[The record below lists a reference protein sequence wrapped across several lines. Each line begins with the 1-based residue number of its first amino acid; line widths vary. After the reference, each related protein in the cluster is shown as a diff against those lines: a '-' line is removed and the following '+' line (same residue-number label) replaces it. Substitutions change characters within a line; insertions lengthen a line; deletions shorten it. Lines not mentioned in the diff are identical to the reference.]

1 MTLDCSPNDPFG
13 SRGRGLRASSAHCSS
28 PACKCSPRR
37 YFPHAGAQAACEL
50 FALLEPSAAPPKG
63 FVNAL
68 VAAARGTREDED
80 EVHASA
86 HHGAIHSPQVR
97 ERTRT
102 RCMQVL
108 ITAPST
114 PHRYTR
120 GRGRGACKCSPRRPP
135 LPTGTREDEDEGGQ
149 GGGKSGKSGQGGQGA
164 KGGATDGGHASRDAH
179 VAPPCM
185 QVLTTA
191 PFPHRCVVCRASE
204 PMLSSS
210 PYRIGRRHVAGSS
223 GLRGIREHR
232 SSQERHVFTA
242 GVAPELAGGG
252 GLPRS
257 APTDTSDRAGRQ
269 PV

>member
-1 MTLDCSPNDPFG
+1 MTLDCSPDDPFG
-13 SRGRGLRASSAHCSS
+13 SRGRGLRVSSARCSS

-37 YFPHAGAQAACEL
+37 HFPTQVRRL
-50 FALLEPSAAPPKG
+50 
-63 FVNAL
+63 
-68 VAAARGTREDED
+68 R
-80 EVHASA
+80 ASSSRCS
-86 HHGAIHSPQVR
+86 SPQRHRPRVSSMRWSPLPEVR

-108 ITAPST
+108 TTAPST

-120 GRGRGACKCSPRRPP
+120 GRGRGACKCSSRRHP

-164 KGGATDGGHASRDAH
+164 KGGATDGGQASRDAH

>member
-1 MTLDCSPNDPFG
+1 MTLSDREGVVCV
-13 SRGRGLRASSAHCSS
+13 RALRTA
-28 PACKCSPRR
+28 R
-37 YFPHAGAQAACEL
+37 
-50 FALLEPSAAPPKG
+50 AL
-63 FVNAL
+63 
-68 VAAARGTREDED
+68 
-80 EVHASA
+80 HASA
-86 HHGAIHSPQVR
+86 HHGATSPRRCAGCVR
-97 ERTRT
+97 ALRAARALSGTAQGFRQCAGR
-102 RCMQVL
+102 RC
-108 ITAPST
+108 P
-114 PHRYTR
+114 RYAR
-120 GRGRGACKCSPRRPP
+120 GRGRGACKCSSRRPP

-164 KGGATDGGHASRDAH
+164 KGGATDGGQASRDAH